1 MQSNER
7 WISGTHRGIYLKSC
21 CSCYQQYGN
30 WYWNPQNI
38 FSKIKP
44 RVIIA
49 LDKTEY
55 TKEQKKKTAEREFS
69 YETIK
74 LKRRNPE
81 KSANIKSPINEVTIT
96 DVTQW

>member
-7 WISGTHRGIYLKSC
+7 WTSGTHRGIYLKSC
-21 CSCYQQYGN
+21 CYSTVTN
-30 WYWNPQNI
+30 METLKTF

-44 RVIIA
+44 RTIIA

-55 TKEQKKKTAEREFS
+55 TKKQKKKTAERKFS
-69 YETIK
+69 CKTID
-74 LKRRNPE
+74 LKRTNPG
-81 KSANIKSPINEVTIT
+81 KSANIKSHINELTIT